1 MALVLTVNLSVK
13 LHLANGNKH
22 SFICV
27 WLFHA
32 FVRSDF
38 VDVSSGIRTY
48 LRMLFT
54 HVLMLFAV
62 KRQWD
67 VAHMAELRE
76 RYLMKVHWLADIIN
90 GTCRYCCILGLALDL
105 QKGEHCSGC

>member
-1 MALVLTVNLSVK
+1 MALVLTVYLAVK
-13 LHLANGNKH
+13 LPLANVNKH
-22 SFICV
+22 GFICV

-38 VDVSSGIRTY
+38 MEVSSGIRTY

-54 HVLMLFAV
+54 HVLMLFAI

-67 VAHMAELRE
+67 VARMAELRE
-76 RYLMKVHWLADIIN
+76 RYLMKVHWLADSIN
-90 GTCRYCCILGLALDL
+90 GTCKYCCILGVALDL
-105 QKGEHCSGC
+105 RKGEHCSGC

>member
-1 MALVLTVNLSVK
+1 MVYLYSTTYKVFQGSIPAFVRRGWERIREPLVSSYVALVLTVKFGVE

-22 SFICV
+22 LFVCV
-27 WLFHA
+27 WLIHA

-38 VDVSSGIRTY
+38 VEVSSGIRTY

-62 KRQWD
+62 K
-67 VAHMAELRE
+67 
-76 RYLMKVHWLADIIN
+76 
-90 GTCRYCCILGLALDL
+90 
-105 QKGEHCSGC
+105 

>member
-1 MALVLTVNLSVK
+1 MALVPTVNLAVN

-27 WLFHA
+27 RLFHA

-38 VDVSSGIRTY
+38 VEVSSGIRMY

-62 KRQWD
+62 KRWWV
-67 VAHMAELRE
+67 VAHMAQLRE
-76 RYLMKVHWLADIIN
+76 RYLMKVHWLADSMN
-90 GTCRYCCILGLALDL
+90 GTCKYCCILGVALDL
-105 QKGEHCSGC
+105 QRGEYCSGC

>member
-1 MALVLTVNLSVK
+1 MALVLTVKFGFK

-27 WLFHA
+27 WLVLA

-38 VDVSSGIRTY
+38 VEVSSGIRTY

-67 VAHMAELRE
+67 VAHMAELLE
-76 RYLMKVHWLADIIN
+76 RYLMNVHWVADNIN
-90 GTCRYCCILGLALDL
+90 GTCKYWAWR
-105 QKGEHCSGC
+105 